1 MPAPPVTADRAYT
14 DCIGV
19 GQRHVAGSGQ
29 LSKLLS
35 AGSEVGLSDIG
46 KHLLAGGHWPGVCYA
61 LDRTRLRAGRGYKDR
76 NEMRMSRREFV
87 AWDRKAITLMGM
99 SGVGKTTLTN
109 KLPKEKW
116 FHFSGDYRIG
126 TQYLGEPIMDNIK
139 RQAMQV
145 NFLRSMLRSDSIY
158 IASNITIHN
167 LTPISTF
174 LGKLGAA
181 DKGGLPLEEFKRR
194 QKLHH
199 QAEIAAMRDVRVFL
213 DKSRELYG
221 YEDFVND
228 AGGSLCELDDPATIE
243 QLAEDT
249 VLFYI
254 RASDEMEDL
263 IIQRQLDYPKPLY
276 YQDSF
281 LDKNLEDY
289 MQLNNHE
296 LVDDIEPDKFV
307 RWVFPRLVAH
317 RKPLYQSIADQYG
330 YTVDARDVEQ
340 VHDENGF
347 LDLIATSLQAA
358 EAAA

>member
-1 MPAPPVTADRAYT
+1 M
-14 DCIGV
+14 
-19 GQRHVAGSGQ
+19 
-29 LSKLLS
+29 
-35 AGSEVGLSDIG
+35 
-46 KHLLAGGHWPGVCYA
+46 
-61 LDRTRLRAGRGYKDR
+61 LRAGRGQGIGI
-76 NEMRMSRREFV
+76 EMKMSRREFL
-87 AWDRKAITLMGM
+87 AWDRKAITLLGM

-145 NFLRSMLRSDSIY
+145 DFLRDMLRSDSIY

-174 LGKLGAA
+174 LGKLGSPS
-181 DKGGLPLEEFKRR
+181 KGGLPLQEFKHR

-199 QAEIAAMRDVRVFL
+199 QAEIAAMRDVRGFL
-213 DKSRELYG
+213 DKSHELYG
-221 YEDFVND
+221 YEYFVND
-228 AGGSLCELDDPATIE
+228 AGGSICELDDPATLE

-249 VLFYI
+249 VIIYI

-276 YQDSF
+276 YQASF
-281 LDKNLEDY
+281 LDRNLEDY
-289 MQLNNHE
+289 MRLENHQSVNE
-296 LVDDIEPDKFV
+296 IDPDKFV
-307 RWVFPRLVAH
+307 RWIFPKLVAH

-330 YTVDARDVEQ
+330 YTVDARQGEQ

-347 LDLIATSLQAA
+347 LELIATSLQAA
-358 EAAA
+358 EVAA